1 MKKQTT
7 CQKFWST
14 LKMKN
19 YFPHRYHWIDCVLLG
34 ILYFWILSVLFYAFD
49 HKYRRVCCACH
60 QHHWMNCLPFYILQF
75 WILSVFSRLSPLVL
89 KGVSL
94 ISSVSLNG
102 LFPIG
107 YSPRLEF
114 FRLLLCLWRRTP
126 EAFSPFCNG
135 QSLSVVPLEFAN
147 GFRSFGYWHISFS
160 FLLTLVV
167 SLFFPCCFIFGGR
180 GRGGAALRVRGWCS
194 GGTGG
199 AGRTGIGL
207 RRPD

>member
-1 MKKQTT
+1 
-7 CQKFWST
+7 
-14 LKMKN
+14 MKN

-34 ILYFWILSVLFYAFD
+34 ILHFWILSVLFHAFD
-49 HKYRRVCCACH
+49 HKYRRACCACH
-60 QHHWMNCLPFYILQF
+60 QHHWMNCLPFCMLQF
-75 WILSVFSRLSPLVL
+75 WILSVFLRLWPLVL

-107 YSPRLEF
+107 YSPLLEF
-114 FRLLLCLWRRTP
+114 FRLLLCLWRRAL
-126 EAFSPFCNG
+126 EAFPLFWDE

-160 FLLTLVV
+160 FLLILFV